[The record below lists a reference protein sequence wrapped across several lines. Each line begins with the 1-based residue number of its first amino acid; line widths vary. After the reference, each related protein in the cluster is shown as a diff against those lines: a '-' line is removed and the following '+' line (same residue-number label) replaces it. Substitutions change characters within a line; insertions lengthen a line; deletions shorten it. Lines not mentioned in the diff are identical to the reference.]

1 MMKLIVSLT
10 LLLTAAA
17 ACGKVTCVG
26 CAPGTQAVLWGQ
38 VTMNTGGPAS
48 HALMSAAA
56 MPIAATCVRGTLYS
70 WGTTDSLGQYRIS
83 VFGAGVGDSGCV
95 FVGARFPALGP
106 NARDTVLG
114 PFRLRFQADPPF
126 DSTNV
131 HIVLPP

>member
-1 MMKLIVSLT
+1 MKLIVSVIV
-10 LLLTAAA
+10 LLTAAA
-17 ACGKVTCVG
+17 ACQKIACVA

-38 VTMNTGGPAS
+38 VTMDTGGPAS

-56 MPIAATCVRGTLYS
+56 MPIAATCVRGPLYT

-106 NARDTVLG
+106 NARDTVFG
-114 PFRLRFQADPPF
+114 PFRMRFLPNPPF
-126 DSTNV
+126 DSLNV
-131 HIVLPP
+131 HLVLPP

>member
-1 MMKLIVSLT
+1 MKLICSLIVV
-10 LLLTAAA
+10 LSAAA
-17 ACGKVTCVG
+17 ACQKIACVA
-26 CAPGTQAVLWGQ
+26 CAPGTQAVVWGQ

-56 MPIAATCVRGTLYS
+56 MPIAATCVRGPLYT

-106 NARDTVLG
+106 NARDTVFG
-114 PFRLRFQADPPF
+114 PFRMRFLPNPPF

-131 HIVLPP
+131 DIVLPP

>member
-1 MMKLIVSLT
+1 MKLICSLIVV
-10 LLLTAAA
+10 LTAAA
-17 ACGKVTCVG
+17 ACERITCVG
-26 CAPGTQAVLWGQ
+26 CAPGTQAVVWGQ
-38 VTMNTGGPAS
+38 VTMDTGGAAS

-56 MPIAATCVRGTLYS
+56 MPIAATCVRGTLYT

-114 PFRLRFQADPPF
+114 PFRMRFLPNAPF
-126 DSTNV
+126 DSLNV
-131 HIVLPP
+131 HLVLPP